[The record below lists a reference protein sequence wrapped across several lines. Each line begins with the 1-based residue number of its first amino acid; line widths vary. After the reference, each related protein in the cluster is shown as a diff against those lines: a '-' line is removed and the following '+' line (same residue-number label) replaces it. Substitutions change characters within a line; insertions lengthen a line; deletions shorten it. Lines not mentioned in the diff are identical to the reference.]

1 LRRDRHKAR
10 APWGPT
16 TKSTGKITNTVSSL
30 RMLMVVLFDGA
41 NISLVVYRVMVPKA
55 DRSAH
60 HFDTKILFEHVM
72 EESESERSNHC
83 G

>member
-1 LRRDRHKAR
+1 
-10 APWGPT
+10 
-16 TKSTGKITNTVSSL
+16 
-30 RMLMVVLFDGA
+30 MLMVVLFDGA